1 MDFALNKEQELFGSY
16 VRKYLTE
23 QGTTNIARAF
33 INGDRQRFDQAFQ
46 GLVELGYPSINVSED
61 YAGMGLGLLDMVLPL
76 EEMGRSVLPG
86 LFLETNSFAVP
97 LIEKYGTE
105 KQKQKYLPAIADGS
119 LQISVAWI
127 EPKGSYTASS
137 IQLRGVEKGD
147 EFVLNGVKSLVADV
161 ELADT
166 FLVPIRT
173 TSPSHEEGISLFLVD
188 KAMIKNVTQQQ
199 SIDETR
205 KLSQI
210 YFEDVI
216 VNKEQL
222 IGELNEGD
230 NMLEEGLL
238 SFNASICAIMVG
250 CMAAIVDMA
259 AEYAKIREQF
269 GQPIGRFQAIK
280 HAIANMKVDLE
291 LSRSLSYYAN
301 WAYDTTAEDRQESI
315 FAARIF
321 IHNALQKAAAANVQ
335 IHGGIGFT
343 EELDCHLYVKRA
355 RYYEHYL
362 GSSECYYEK
371 AAAALGW

>member
-127 EPKGSYTASS
+127 EPKGSYKASS
-137 IQLRGVEKGD
+137 IQVSGVEKGD
-147 EFVLNGVKSLVADV
+147 DFVLNGVKSLVADV

-173 TSPSHEEGISLFLVD
+173 TSSSHEEGISLFLVD

-199 SIDETR
+199 S
-205 KLSQI
+205 
-210 YFEDVI
+210 
-216 VNKEQL
+216 
-222 IGELNEGD
+222 
-230 NMLEEGLL
+230 
-238 SFNASICAIMVG
+238 
-250 CMAAIVDMA
+250 
-259 AEYAKIREQF
+259 
-269 GQPIGRFQAIK
+269 
-280 HAIANMKVDLE
+280 
-291 LSRSLSYYAN
+291 
-301 WAYDTTAEDRQESI
+301 
-315 FAARIF
+315 
-321 IHNALQKAAAANVQ
+321 
-335 IHGGIGFT
+335 
-343 EELDCHLYVKRA
+343 
-355 RYYEHYL
+355 
-362 GSSECYYEK
+362 
-371 AAAALGW
+371 

>member
-127 EPKGSYTASS
+127 EPKGSYKASS
-137 IQLRGVEKGD
+137 IQVSGVEKGD
-147 EFVLNGVKSLVADV
+147 DFVLNGVKSLVADV

-173 TSPSHEEGISLFLVD
+173 TSSSHEEGISLFLVD

-210 YFEDVI
+210 HFEDVI

-222 IGELNEGD
+222 LGELNEGD
-230 NMLEEGLL
+230 NILEEGLL

-301 WAYDTTAEDRQESI
+301 WAYDTAAEDRQESI
-315 FAARIF
+315 FAGRIF

-362 GSSECYYEK
+362 GSRESYYEK

>member
-105 KQKQKYLPAIADGS
+105 EQKQKYLPAIADGS

>member
-173 TSPSHEEGISLFLVD
+173 TSPSHKEGISLFLVD

-315 FAARIF
+315 FVARIF